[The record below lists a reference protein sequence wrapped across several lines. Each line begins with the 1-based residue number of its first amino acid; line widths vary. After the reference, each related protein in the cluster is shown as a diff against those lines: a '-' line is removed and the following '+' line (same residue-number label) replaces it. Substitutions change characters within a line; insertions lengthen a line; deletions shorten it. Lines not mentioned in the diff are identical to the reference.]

1 VKLVVGLITCSL
13 VALSSPAASAQGE
26 DPSSE
31 ATDLA
36 VYGWF
41 AELAGSC
48 WRAEFPA
55 GETRDRQC
63 HSAQFGKVLRV
74 DQVVETLAEGRV
86 VSALTASSVYAWDA
100 PRKRIRH
107 FFWGSDGSL
116 ETATGWLEGDDFV
129 LVLDRELDRDG
140 KFDLRTV
147 LRRDGRD
154 GFSAA
159 RERREGDGWSPLFSI
174 GYRRELGGLTP
185 AGAE

>member
-1 VKLVVGLITCSL
+1 VKFVAGLMACSL
-13 VALSSPAASAQGE
+13 VALSSPASLAHSE
-26 DPSSE
+26 DASSE
-31 ATDLA
+31 ATGLA

-48 WRAEFPA
+48 WLAEFPG

-74 DQVVETLAEGRV
+74 DQVVETLVAGKLAG
-86 VSALTASSVYAWDA
+86 ALTASSVYAWDA
-100 PRKRIRH
+100 RNKRIRH

-116 ETATGWLEGDDFV
+116 ETATGWVEGADFV
-129 LVLDRELDRDG
+129 LVLDREMDPEG
-140 KFDLRTV
+140 KFEMRTV

-159 RERREGDGWSPLFSI
+159 REQREGSGWSTLFSVS
-174 GYRRELGGLTP
+174 YRREQSGS
-185 AGAE
+185 

>member
-1 VKLVVGLITCSL
+1 VKFVAGLMACSL
-13 VALSSPAASAQGE
+13 IVLLSGAGSAQ
-26 DPSSE
+26 DADASSE

-41 AELAGSC
+41 ADLAGSC
-48 WRAEFPA
+48 WRAEFPG

-100 PRKRIRH
+100 RNKRIRH

-116 ETATGWLEGDDFV
+116 ETATGWLEGGDFV
-129 LVLDRELDRDG
+129 LVLDREMGPDG
-140 KFDLRTV
+140 KYELRTV
-147 LRRDGRD
+147 LRREGRD

-159 RERREGDGWSPLFSI
+159 REQRAGSGWSPLFSVS
-174 GYRRELGGLTP
+174 YQREQSGSKP
-185 AGAE
+185 VGAP